1 MANNPRQF
9 SPPHWLLQ
17 SCQPQSLGAR
27 LRTLSLASRPKVWH
41 QLADTPVTLSTCAS
55 LHGRL
60 LAVGGKDSD
69 GKQTT
74 AIHMYNTTTNS
85 WKVISH
91 MTTPRSQCLVAVLPH
106 NQLMVVGGFIPNGD
120 TDSVEIASII

>member
-1 MANNPRQF
+1 MANYKSQY
-9 SPPHWLLQ
+9 SPAHWLP
-17 SCQPQSLGAR
+17 SSNP
-27 LRTLSLASRPKVWH
+27 ASH
-41 QLADTPVTLSTCAS
+41 SPVIISRCAS

-69 GKQTT
+69 DKKTT
-74 AIHMYNTTTNS
+74 AIHMYNTTTNT
-85 WKVISH
+85 WEVISH

-106 NQLMVVGGFIPNGD
+106 NQLMVVGGYTLNGE

>member
-1 MANNPRQF
+1 M
-9 SPPHWLLQ
+9 
-17 SCQPQSLGAR
+17 
-27 LRTLSLASRPKVWH
+27 
-41 QLADTPVTLSTCAS
+41 
-55 LHGRL
+55 
-60 LAVGGKDSD
+60 GGEGSD